1 MCATLHIFP
10 LSVAEV
16 ELGRGVLGVGAI
28 AAWVAKMIHPLAD
41 GGEGTPAS
49 LVTREFHVSRILG
62 NEVLR
67 ISALGLYRAFVNGRR
82 IGSDVLTPGWTNYDV
97 RLSYQVYDVAHL
109 LKEGSNTITIWIG
122 DGWYRSPLMWI
133 EERRKNIWG
142 TKISAIAEIRGGA
155 NLSDVVVR
163 TDEHWLSG
171 ETPVRKSQ
179 IYFGEIFDATLAP
192 VAKWGVEVVDFD
204 ASKLIAHE
212 CDPVRELPAL
222 DPLLMWQDHEFRT
235 LYDFGQNTAGYV
247 RISVA
252 ADGPSEILIE
262 HAEILDKHGVFYNG
276 NYRSAEAIIRLQV
289 DELGL
294 EDYSPHF
301 TYQGFR
307 YARVTITGRARVTRI
322 QSVPISSVPNET
334 AGFSSGNA
342 LVNRFFQNAIWSHR
356 SNFVDV
362 PTDCPQRDERLGFSG
377 DAQVFAGTACYLADS
392 HDFLV
397 KYVRELM
404 VDQAPDGAISHTSP
418 HIVRVK
424 PGKRMQYG
432 STGWGD
438 AITVIP
444 WRLYLQYGDKDI
456 LAEALPAMVKWIDFV
471 WSLTRGGIV
480 RPPATLGA
488 RGFCLGDWLQPKGP
502 SSKPLPTI
510 GDDAAA
516 TLYLFIS
523 LGIAARAAELV
534 GEPVIAERMARMRS
548 EVEAAFRDEFVTPSG
563 RLAYDDQTSYALA
576 LLHGLVPADKIASA
590 TAYFRGA
597 IMRTG
602 GRLGTGFIGTPALL
616 PALVK
621 VGESALAGEVF
632 LQEDVPGWLYQVRMG
647 ATTVWERWDAIQ
659 ADGTIYNPEMNSF
672 NHYAFG
678 AVCEWLLESVAGFRP
693 DETAP
698 GFENTI
704 FSPTIVDGL
713 SPVSAHYDSLRGRI
727 SAAWTL
733 VGDDVRYEFVV
744 PKGAHGTLRLSPE
757 YRNAALDGAP
767 VSTGVDQVVGP
778 GKHVASFKYSLPA
791 KQLVPDSLL
800 AANMP

>member
-1 MCATLHIFP
+1 MCNLARFLI
-10 LSVAEV
+10 LSGWEV
-16 ELGRGVLGVGAI
+16 ELIRGAKGIEAI
-28 AAWVAKMIHPLAD
+28 GWAARMIRPLAD

-49 LVTREFHVSRILG
+49 QVAREFSISRLNG

-67 ISALGLYRAFVNGRR
+67 ISALGLYRAFINGQRV
-82 IGSDVLTPGWTNYDV
+82 GEDALTPGWTNYDA

-109 LKEGSNTITIWIG
+109 LKEGANTITIWIG

-142 TKISAIAEIRGGA
+142 TRVSAIAEIRGGTGLA
-155 NLSDVVVR
+155 DVVVC
-163 TDEHWLSG
+163 TDGQWTSG
-171 ETPVRKSQ
+171 ETPIRKSQ
-179 IYFGEIFDATLAP
+179 IYFGEIFDATMTP
-192 VAKWGVEVVDFD
+192 KVKQGVEVVDFD
-204 ASKLIAHE
+204 PGKLIAHE
-212 CDPVRELPAL
+212 CEPVRELEPL
-222 DPLLMWQDHEFRT
+222 DPVKEWQDREGRT

-247 RISVA
+247 RLTLA
-252 ADGPSEILIE
+252 ADGPSEVLIE
-262 HAEILDKHGVFYNG
+262 HAEVLDKHGQFYNG

-289 DELGL
+289 DERGL
-294 EDYSPHF
+294 AGYSPHF

-307 YARVTITGRARVTRI
+307 YARVTIKGSARITRI
-322 QSVPISSVPNET
+322 QSVPISSVPQAT
-334 AGFSSGNA
+334 ASFSSGNP

-356 SNFVDV
+356 SNFIDV

-404 VDQAPDGAISHTSP
+404 IDQAPDGAISHTSP

-444 WRLYLQYGDKDI
+444 WRLYLQYGDRDI
-456 LAEALPAMVKWIDFV
+456 LAETLPAMVKWIDFV
-471 WSLTRGGIV
+471 WSLTRDGIV
-480 RPPATLGA
+480 RPPATPGA

-516 TLYLFIS
+516 TLYLYIS
-523 LGIAARAAELV
+523 LGIAVRAAELV
-534 GEPVIAERMARMRS
+534 GEPSIASRLTTLRS
-548 EVEAAFRDEFVTPSG
+548 EVETAFRDEFVTPSG

-576 LLHGLVPADKIASA
+576 LLHGLVPSDKIAAA
-590 TAYFRGA
+590 TGYFRSA

-621 VGESALAGEVF
+621 VGEGALAGEVF

-647 ATTVWERWDAIQ
+647 ATTVWERWDAIR
-659 ADGTIYNPEMNSF
+659 ADGTIYDPQMNSF

-678 AVCEWLLESVAGFRP
+678 AVCEWLLEGVAGFRP

-698 GFENTI
+698 GFESI
-704 FSPTIVDGL
+704 VFSPTIVDGL
-713 SPVSAHYDSLRGRI
+713 SPVTAHYDSVRGRI
-727 SAAWTL
+727 SASWTL
-733 VGDDVRYEFVV
+733 VGDEVRYEFVV
-744 PKGAHGTLRLSPE
+744 PEGARGTLRLSLE
-757 YRNAALDGAP
+757 YRDAELDGTPIMA
-767 VSTGVDQVVGP
+767 GVDAIVGP
-778 GKHVASFKYSLPA
+778 GKHVAVFKYAIPGR
-791 KQLVPDSLL
+791 QLIGESLL